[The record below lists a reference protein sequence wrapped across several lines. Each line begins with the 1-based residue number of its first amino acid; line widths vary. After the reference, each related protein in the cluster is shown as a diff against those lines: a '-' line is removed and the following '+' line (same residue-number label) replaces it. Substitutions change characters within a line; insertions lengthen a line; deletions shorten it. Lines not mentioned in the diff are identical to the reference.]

1 MNKLNNKGSV
11 MIIGIFTFMLCTIM
25 ITSII
30 TIYNSRVKRVR
41 KELNMLYEEMD
52 IDMFVHNYFYYIDQ
66 FDPELGNDL
75 ILVSGTSAYYKTYYN
90 IYEKNNLRY
99 VVSTEKGQYTD
110 YTTMIIQGTYY
121 EATYKF
127 RYKKGEFVISYKV
140 FEEKRG

>member
-1 MNKLNNKGSV
+1 
-11 MIIGIFTFMLCTIM
+11 MIIGVLVFLLCGM
-25 ITSII
+25 MMTSII
-30 TIYNSRVKRVR
+30 TIYNKRVKQTR
-41 KELNMLYEEMD
+41 KELNMLYEELD
-52 IDMFVHNYFYYIDQ
+52 IDMFVHNYFYCIDQ
-66 FDPELGNDL
+66 FDADLGNDL
-75 ILVSGTSAYYKTYYN
+75 ILVDGTPTYYKNYYD

-127 RYKKGEFVISYKV
+127 RYKLGEFVISYKV